1 MSARSSTTGRARPA
15 GPGAVPRTTA
25 VTEEQSRPR
34 TGARPRPVSVSWT
47 RAWVAG
53 SRRPISGCRWNSC
66 RRATSWAVGSI
77 ANTSRGKL
85 TRLGWTVVNRSVIR
99 KTYTPD
105 VLPGTVGHAVL
116 VPGALWHVSPTGDP
130 TGAWTTASGLPPA
143 GLLGRLVVTWPG
155 DPVPSSVV

>member
-1 MSARSSTTGRARPA
+1 M
-15 GPGAVPRTTA
+15 
-25 VTEEQSRPR
+25 
-34 TGARPRPVSVSWT
+34 
-47 RAWVAG
+47 
-53 SRRPISGCRWNSC
+53 
-66 RRATSWAVGSI
+66 
-77 ANTSRGKL
+77 
-85 TRLGWTVVNRSVIR
+85 VNRSVIR

-155 DPVPSSVV
+155 DPVPPSVVAATVPELVAEVDRWRAGRGLPPVELPGVAGSPAAVGLATARLLRLLIERAREGAAPAEVLPPGWHDRLRAAFVAAFDGPSPERSWI